1 MATGLVDLGE
11 QYEQLRAS
19 ARAFA
24 REQVAP
30 RAADADRSARYPED
44 LFEAMRDAD
53 LLGLPIPVEHGGAG
67 AGMVGLCVAIE
78 EVSRYCNSAG
88 LMLLLSRL
96 AAGPIMICGDQEQ
109 QRRYLPAIAAGRL
122 RGSFCL
128 TEPHA
133 GSDVAAIS
141 TIARPDGNGYL
152 LDGRKC
158 YISGATVA
166 DFYVVWAKT
175 EPADDAAGIAGF
187 LVDRGTPGVAIGH
200 VDEKMGVRAVP
211 TAEVVLDGV
220 RVPAANRLTKPGSGF
235 HDLMAALN
243 SARPGVAARG
253 LGLAQG
259 ALKYA
264 VDYARERR
272 AFGSSL
278 LDIQAV
284 QFMIA
289 DLAMQ
294 VEAARFLVYA
304 AARLVDSGSYG
315 IQAAPWIAM
324 AKCIATDLAVKAS
337 SDCLQILGAA
347 GYMADHPMERYYR
360 DAKQLQIVEGTSQIQ
375 RLIVARAIR
384 DGHLDLG

>member
-1 MATGLVDLGE
+1 MAPGLVELGE
-11 QYEQLRAS
+11 QYEELRVS
-19 ARAFA
+19 VRAFT

-30 RAADADRSARYPED
+30 RAAEGDRTARYPQD

-53 LLGLPIPVEHGGAG
+53 LLGLPIPSDHGGAG

-78 EVSRYCNSAG
+78 EVSRFCNSAG

-96 AAGPIMICGDQEQ
+96 AAGPIMICGDQHQ
-109 QRRYLPAIAAGRL
+109 QCRYLPAIAAGAL

-133 GSDVAAIS
+133 GSDVAAITS
-141 TIARPDGNGYL
+141 TARRDGDDYVLN
-152 LDGRKC
+152 GRKS

-175 EPADDAAGIAGF
+175 DPDDDIAGF
-187 LVDRGTPGVAIGH
+187 LVDRSSPGVGIGH
-200 VDEKMGVRAVP
+200 IDDKMGVRAVP
-211 TAEVVLDGV
+211 TAEVLLDGV
-220 RVPAANRLTKPGSGF
+220 HVPAGNRLTEPGSGF
-235 HDLMAALN
+235 RDLMATLN

-284 QFMIA
+284 QFMVA

-294 VEAARFLVYA
+294 IESARFLVYA

-315 IQAAPWIAM
+315 LEAAPWIAM
-324 AKCIATDLAVKAS
+324 AKCVATDLAVKAS

-375 RLIVARAIR
+375 RVIVARAIR
-384 DGHLDLG
+384 DGYLDLG

>member
-11 QYEQLRAS
+11 QYEQLRVS
-19 ARAFA
+19 VRAFA

-30 RAADADRSARYPED
+30 RAADADRAARYPQD

-53 LLGLPIPVEHGGAG
+53 LLGLPIPAEHGGAG

-109 QRRYLPAIAAGRL
+109 QRRYLSEIAAGAL

-133 GSDVAAIS
+133 GSDVAAIA
-141 TIARPDGNGYL
+141 TTARPDGDGYL
-152 LDGRKC
+152 LNGRKS

-175 EPADDAAGIAGF
+175 EPDAGAAGIAGF
-187 LVDRGTPGVAIGH
+187 LVDRSAPGVVIGH

-220 RVPAANRLTKPGSGF
+220 HISAANRLTEPGRGF
-235 HDLMAALN
+235 HELMATLN

-284 QFMIA
+284 QFMVA

-294 VEAARFLVYA
+294 VESARFLVYA

-324 AKCIATDLAVKAS
+324 AKCVATDLAVKAS